1 MSLIGTVDNGYYNFS
16 PLATST
22 FKANECASFVLRT
35 SDAVS
40 NAVLTSHTWKNINLR
55 TLMGDMY
62 DKYDLFMLK
71 PILAATS
78 ATPPS
83 AWGLDVNDRITI
95 LNISGLP
102 FVNNT
107 YNASTLTSSSS
118 AIFGTL
124 LTRLGGIPTTTNG
137 GSILTFGKYQELV
150 DLTIFYSR
158 FVKNASG
165 NYQTQATV
173 GNPFPHFV
181 FSFNIYGILKEDV
194 RDSGTNSF

>member
-1 MSLIGTVDNGYYNFS
+1 MSLIGTIEEGYYNFS
-16 PLATST
+16 PLST
-22 FKANECASFVLRT
+22 AIFKANECASFVLRT

-55 TLMGDMY
+55 TLMGNDMY

-71 PILAATS
+71 PILAAT
-78 ATPPS
+78 ATQTTN
-83 AWGLDVNDRITI
+83 WGNDVNDRIPV

-124 LTRLGGIPTTTNG
+124 LTRIGGNPPTTTNG

-158 FVKNASG
+158 FVKNAFG
-165 NYQTQATV
+165 NYETQAFV
-173 GNPFPHFV
+173 GFPFPHFV
-181 FSFNIYGILKEDV
+181 FSFEIYGIPKEK
-194 RDSGTNSF
+194 